1 MAATIQAAASSSI
14 SVWFRNKGRPVG
26 SVQHFYGEVA
36 ELEEL
41 RAEIRALKTLRE
53 QLNDRKE
60 HTEECIW
67 WLSPGFP
74 EAARDHLE
82 DLDEING
89 ELDEISDR
97 LGHAENDLW
106 ELEGRLGRAEFVAD
120 VAYGRNL

>member
-1 MAATIQAAASSSI
+1 MGPGPGKPARHA
-14 SVWFRNKGRPVG
+14 RREERE

-60 HTEECIW
+60 NTEECIW

-74 EAARDHLE
+74 GAARAHLD

>member
-60 HTEECIW
+60 NTEECIW

-74 EAARDHLE
+74 GAARAHLD
-82 DLDEING
+82 DLDEIN
-89 ELDEISDR
+89 SVSVR
-97 LGHAENDLW
+97 HAGDFKLLACANVHPN
-106 ELEGRLGRAEFVAD
+106 G
-120 VAYGRNL
+120 